1 MFSDVPSKKRLTTQ
15 ERANFKN
22 VFASVLNVDL
32 MDHQVDGIIWMS
44 NMENSSLHGGGLADD
59 MGLGKTLQT
68 IMCSVANGINDTLIV
83 CPNALTSGWMSEF
96 DKLNI
101 NIKRTLYHGSS
112 RDKVVLSDYS
122 VVITTYGT
130 LVAESKLENS
140 TFLKRQWNR
149 VVLDESQVI
158 KNHETKVAKACF
170 ALKSTYRWCLSGT
183 PVQNN
188 IQELFASLH
197 FLQVPEYSDYDT
209 FISRV
214 VCGSDAQTISDII
227 FLRREKM
234 TTLKNRLLKKK
245 IIDYE
250 CPFGDVEAKA
260 YNDMQ
265 NKMRVKQFLSKRRQ
279 QQQQEQE
286 EAEGAQRP
294 AVGQRQ
300 NQDTSTLARLSAL
313 RMGCNDV
320 RFVTDCELPNETA
333 SSKQRAVTDL
343 AISFVNRG
351 KKVLIFS
358 QYLDMICRLKKHII
372 EQVPDMPIWSLTGSQ
387 NTPRK
392 RDPIISGFQKHQ
404 GGAILILQTM
414 VGSVGLN
421 LTQATR
427 VILVEPWWNP
437 FVDDQAMDRAHRIGQ
452 EQQVVV
458 YRCFVPKTIEE
469 RILILQD
476 NKRDMVKDMW
486 GNPISTQACTSKL
499 TKKEVRY
506 LLGRAF

>member
-1 MFSDVPSKKRLTTQ
+1 MFADTPTKQQLTPE
-15 ERANFKN
+15 ERESFKTA
-22 VFASVLNVDL
+22 FSPVLKVDL
-32 MDHQVDGIIWMS
+32 MDHQVDGIVWMT
-44 NMENSSLHGGGLADD
+44 NMEKSSINGGGLADD

-68 IMCSVANGINDTLIV
+68 IMCSVVNGISDTLIV

-96 DKLNI
+96 KKLNI
-101 NIKRTLYHGSS
+101 DVKRTLFHGAS

-140 TFLKRQWNR
+140 TFLKRQWKR
-149 VVLDESQVI
+149 VVLDESQII
-158 KNHETKVAKACF
+158 KNHETKVAEVCF
-170 ALKSTYRWCLSGT
+170 SLKSNYRWCLSGT

-188 IQELFASLH
+188 IYELFASLH
-197 FLQVPEYSDYDT
+197 FLRVPDYSDYNT

-214 VCGSDAQTISDII
+214 VCGSDAQAISDII

-234 TTLKNRLLKKK
+234 TTLKNRLLNKK

-250 CPFGDVEAKA
+250 CPMDHVEAKA

-265 NKMRVKQFLSKRRQ
+265 NKMRAKQFMSRQRQ
-279 QQQQEQE
+279 QQQQQE
-286 EAEGAQRP
+286 ENEGAAPPARRP
-294 AVGQRQ
+294 NAD
-300 NQDTSTLARLSAL
+300 NTTLARLSAL

-320 RFVTDCELPNETA
+320 RFVTECDLPNETA
-333 SSKQRAVTDL
+333 SSKQRAVTNL
-343 AISFVNRG
+343 AIECVARG

-358 QYLDMICRLKKHII
+358 QYLDMICRLKRHIT
-372 EQVPDMPIWSLTGSQ
+372 EELPNVSIWSLTGSQ

-392 RDPIISGFQKHQ
+392 RDPIIRGFQQCQ

-421 LTQATR
+421 LTQASR

-452 EQQVVV
+452 NQQVVV

-469 RILILQD
+469 RILVLQEK
-476 NKRDMVKDMW
+476 KRDMVKDMW
-486 GNPISTQACTSKL
+486 GNQDKSSYTTKL